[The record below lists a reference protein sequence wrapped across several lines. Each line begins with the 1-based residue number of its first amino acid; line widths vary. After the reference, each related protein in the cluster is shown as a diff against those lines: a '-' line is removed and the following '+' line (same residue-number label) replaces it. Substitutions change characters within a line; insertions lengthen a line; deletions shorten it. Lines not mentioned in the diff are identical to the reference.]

1 MNNIKNKLVSK
12 RKIEQIVN
20 KYTSKIHNN
29 CGYIYI
35 NNIKKFQ
42 KAFVHKSFC
51 MIDSDNSDSDNF
63 SSLSYD
69 KNLLESNERLE
80 FLGDKVIDLITTEYL
95 FDKYPQ
101 KDEGFLTKLKS
112 RLVKKESLS
121 FLGEKL
127 GFKDMIMISSHVE
140 RISGRDNPRF
150 LEDIFESFMGILYKD
165 QYSNLN
171 ICKAFL
177 LGVYEEYINL
187 NDLIKNND
195 NYKDSLL
202 RYFHS
207 QGWGH
212 PVYKNI
218 YNIGNVCSKEFTVI
232 IILNK
237 GVINKKEDIKH
248 NIVENLYTKH
258 EDITSIISNDLD
270 IIKNK
275 GQKEC
280 SINMEEFTSCCKD
293 ENSMIIGLGKGVTK
307 KSAEQMCSKDC
318 LNSLEISPNY

>member
-1 MNNIKNKLVSK
+1 MNNIKNKLISK
-12 RKIEQIVN
+12 KKIEAIVN
-20 KYTSKIHNN
+20 KYISKSENT
-29 CGYIYI
+29 GYIYI

-51 MIDSDNSDSDNF
+51 IIDSDNSDSDNF
-63 SSLSYD
+63 SSLNYD

-95 FDKYPQ
+95 FDKYPK

-121 FLGEKL
+121 YLGEKL
-127 GFKDMIMISSHVE
+127 GFKDMIMISSHIE

-187 NDLIKNND
+187 NEIIKNND

-218 YNIGNVCSKEFTVI
+218 YTIGNVCSKEFVVVI
-232 IILNK
+232 
-237 GVINKKEDIKH
+237 VINKSKNIKN
-248 NIVENLYTKH
+248 NILDKLYEKH
-258 EDITSIISNDLD
+258 EVISSIILNDLD
-270 IIKNK
+270 IIKTKNPK
-275 GQKEC
+275 DC
-280 SINMEEFTSCCKD
+280 SIDMEEIVSLCKD
-293 ENSMIIGLGKGVTK
+293 ENSIIIGLGKGNTK
-307 KSAEQMCSKDC
+307 KSAEQLCSKEC
-318 LNSLEISPNY
+318 LNSLDISLNY